1 MSEPIALQVA
11 STTDLDKKTRREI
24 LTLCTAAFGEPF
36 DALFDFLPPDGLH
49 VLARIPREGRGGS
62 QLASHAVATQRT
74 FRVGNGPKMR
84 VAYIDA
90 VATLPGM
97 RGGGLGSRVMRHL
110 MEQSSATH
118 QVGGLNTFIPAWY
131 ARMGW
136 QEWAGTFA
144 LEDDGKTTPS
154 FPKGSVMVYCFAHTP
169 EFSLDGRLVAS
180 WRPGDGW

>member
-84 VAYIDA
+84 VAYIDDA

-97 RGGGLGSRVMRHL
+97 RGGRSRQQGHAPPDGTVLRNASGRGAEHVHSGLVCPHGL
-110 MEQSSATH
+110 AG
-118 QVGGLNTFIPAWY
+118 VGGN
-131 ARMGW
+131 
-136 QEWAGTFA
+136 
-144 LEDDGKTTPS
+144 
-154 FPKGSVMVYCFAHTP
+154 V
-169 EFSLDGRLVAS
+169 
-180 WRPGDGW
+180 RP